1 MIPKL
6 IPNEE
11 FYNTIS
17 TGNRQYFRNMEEPYG
32 TMGFNWKW
40 FVFLNYLC
48 IHSVDGRCINYSS

>member
-17 TGNRQYFRNMEEPYG
+17 TGNRQYLYYQLIGKRVENCMNKF
-32 TMGFNWKW
+32 
-40 FVFLNYLC
+40 
-48 IHSVDGRCINYSS
+48 INDCEID